1 MEWIIYL
8 IFLLIGYNFGRR
20 MVQGNTNTT
29 QPIKKPN
36 LNPLNAF
43 KEHKENKELEKVQKE
58 FDTMWENINT
68 YDGTSNG
75 QKEVG

>member
-8 IFLLIGYNFGRR
+8 IFLLIGYFLGRGK
-20 MVQGNTNTT
+20 VQGNTNTT

-43 KEHKENKELEKVQKE
+43 KEYKENKELEKVQKE